1 MSRSANFVLR
11 NGRGF
16 DDLSTGAPELLQ
28 EAGATPA
35 VQDESVAAIAAR
47 SPLELF
53 WRRLRR
59 DRVAL
64 VALTFIVLLIV
75 VAIFAPLIVK
85 LVGARPPNEQS
96 TKFFDSFGSPSGP
109 SSDKLFGVD
118 DLGRDVFSRVLYG
131 ARVSLEVAFIATA
144 LIVVVG
150 VTMGMVAGYY
160 RGWTD
165 TVLSRAM
172 DVMLAFPVL
181 LLALGLGAACSFGN
195 GCIPVNYDRAGL
207 VIIIFALAAMAFSV
221 GRLVLAN
228 RRAGGEADPL
238 ESRDYLARVIP
249 WAVVGVIGLVVELV
263 LPSRTPGII
272 TPGLPVVIFVIS
284 FAGWPYMARIIRGQ
298 VLSIR
303 EKEFVEAARSLGAS
317 DTRILFRHILP
328 NLIAPII
335 VYTTLLIPTNIL
347 FEAALSFLGIGVQP
361 PTASWGSMI
370 SDATGIFDT
379 AWWFMTFPGL
389 ALLFTVL
396 SFNLIGDGLQDALNP
411 RTSQ

>member
-1 MSRSANFVLR
+1 V
-11 NGRGF
+11 
-16 DDLSTGAPELLQ
+16 STGAPELLQ
-28 EAGATPA
+28 EAGSAPA
-35 VQDESVAAIAAR
+35 AGSEAAAIAAR
-47 SPLELF
+47 SPVQLF
-53 WRRLRR
+53 WRRLKQ

-64 VALTFIVLLIV
+64 VALAFIVVLIV
-75 VAIFAPLIVK
+75 VAVFAPLIVK

-96 TKFFDSFGSPSGP
+96 TRFFDEFGSPSGP
-109 SSDKLFGVD
+109 SGDKLLGVD

-144 LIVVVG
+144 LIVVIG
-150 VTMGMVAGYY
+150 VVIGMVAGYY
-160 RGWTD
+160 RGWVD
-165 TVLSRAM
+165 TALSRSM

-181 LLALGLGAACSFGN
+181 LLALGLGGACSLGN
-195 GCIPVNYDRAGL
+195 GCIPVNYNRVGV
-207 VIIIFALAAMAFSV
+207 VIIIFALLGMAFSLVRLIV
-221 GRLVLAN
+221 GN
-228 RRAGGEADPL
+228 RRAKGDADPL
-238 ESRDYLARVIP
+238 ERRDYTARIIP
-249 WAVVGVIGLVVELV
+249 WGVVLVIGLVVELI
-263 LPSRTPGII
+263 LPARTPGII
-272 TPGLPVVIFVIS
+272 TPGLPVVIFVIA

-317 DTRILFRHILP
+317 DSRILFRHILP
-328 NLIAPII
+328 NIVAPII

-370 SDATGIFDT
+370 ADATGIFDT

-389 ALLFTVL
+389 ALLLTVL